1 MMPPFAGLPSIPAI
15 EELKKYRQWVAWK
28 YEFRNGP
35 SSKPTKPPISPR
47 TGFGASHS
55 KPETWGTYQDA
66 FERARRSNL
75 PGVGF
80 VLADG
85 DEICGIDLDACR
97 DPDTGEIEPWAAEIV
112 ALAETYAE
120 VSPSGE
126 GIRLFARGKPEK
138 TIKADKAH
146 VEIYGKLRYLTVTG
160 QHVDG
165 TPDEIRPA
173 PQSMKALVARV
184 EAVKQEQKPE
194 TGIPVL
200 PPGSHDGSDFF
211 ERVNAAALAN
221 LSSWVPS
228 IFPGAK
234 FQQSTGA
241 YRVPSRDLGRDL
253 EEDLSIAPNGIVDFG
268 VHDMGDA
275 RDGKRSAVDLAMEYG
290 RGQDAKSAAFW
301 LCDRLGR
308 SPDVFGWEELPP
320 ILPNIKEIA
329 DNLWRSSRKK
339 GGISI
344 LTESDD
350 GTIID
355 SETGEVIEVA
365 SEDDN
370 EFGGALDHH
379 DFPDRLMHPGGVV
392 EEMADWICDT
402 TGEPIRIHAI
412 GAALAAVGTLLSRK
426 VYSRTRPT
434 GTHIYVGAMAPTGFG
449 KDHAQSCIKMILDH
463 VGGVGGNTSLHMA
476 WASSAPKLGMVL
488 LERAGAVMIVDEFS
502 DRFAGVRSRNAS
514 VSMAAINETFK
525 ELWGRSQS
533 SYSIPTALSR
543 SDTVIH
549 RPGLSFF
556 GSTTISDFKE
566 TLVSKD
572 VTSGLY
578 NRFLFLPRFG
588 DVPTAPERDGML
600 EIPERLAARCRWL
613 YDCLDTMNMP
623 QSVRGDTFPP
633 KPQLIPFSDVATAMN
648 EENRLFQKD
657 MQRRSED
664 DQALALYGRFAEQIK
679 RIGMIVACGRSP
691 EMLRNA
697 EVSKADMT
705 FARALVTW
713 SIEQTV
719 LMVRRD
725 MVENWIEANRN
736 KVLGYIRRKKTVS
749 RSNVL
754 RHVRSVKGRDLDEII
769 KYLIEAECIK
779 EYENEHGKKGGRPVK
794 FYRYLRG

>member
-15 EELKKYRQWVAWK
+15 EELKKHRQWVAWK

-35 SSKPTKPPISPR
+35 DSKPTKPPISPR

-55 KPETWGTYQDA
+55 KSETWGTYQDA
-66 FERARRSNL
+66 FERARKSNL
-75 PGVGF
+75 AGVGF
-80 VLADG
+80 VLTDD

-97 DPDTGEIEPWAAEIV
+97 NAETGEVAPWAAEIIT
-112 ALAETYAE
+112 LAETYAE

-160 QHVDG
+160 HHVDG
-165 TPDEIRPA
+165 TPNDIRPA
-173 PQSMKALVARV
+173 PQSIRALVARV
-184 EAVKQEQKPE
+184 EVTRQEQNSAPKE
-194 TGIPVL
+194 HHASI
-200 PPGSHDGSDFF
+200 SNDGSDFF
-211 ERVNAAALAN
+211 EQVNSAALAN
-221 LSSWVPS
+221 LSAWVPA
-228 IFPGAK
+228 IFPSAK
-234 FQQSTGA
+234 LQQGTGA

-268 VHDMGDA
+268 VHDMGDP
-275 RDGKRSAVDLAMEYG
+275 RDGKRSAIDLAMEYG
-290 RGQDAKSAAFW
+290 RGKDVKSAAFW
-301 LCDRLGR
+301 LCGQLGR
-308 SPDVFGWEELPP
+308 SPEAFGWEELPP
-320 ILPNIKEIA
+320 ILPNIESIKHNILNSWRRKNGIA
-329 DNLWRSSRKK
+329 
-339 GGISI
+339 
-344 LTESDD
+344 TFAEDD
-350 GTIID
+350 DDTIID
-355 SETGEVIEVA
+355 SETGEVLDVA
-365 SEDDN
+365 SEDD
-370 EFGGALDHH
+370 EEYGGALDHH

-392 EEMADWICDT
+392 EEMADWICET

-412 GAALAAVGTLLSRK
+412 GAALATVGTLLSRK

-449 KDHAQSCIKMILDH
+449 KDHAQSCMKMVLDH
-463 VGGVGGNTSLHMA
+463 VGGVNSSLHMA
-476 WASSAPKLGMVL
+476 WASSAPKLGVML
-488 LERAGAVMIVDEFS
+488 LERAGAAMIVDEFS

-533 SYSIPTALSR
+533 SYSVPTALSR
-543 SDTVIH
+543 ADTIIH
-549 RPGLSFF
+549 RPGLTFF

-613 YDCLDTMNMP
+613 YDCLDGIQMA
-623 QSVRGDTFPP
+623 QSVRGDTYPP
-633 KPQLIPFSDVATAMN
+633 KPELIPFSNAATAMN

-657 MQRRSED
+657 MQRRSD
-664 DQALALYGRFAEQIK
+664 NDPALALYGRFAEQIK
-679 RIGMIVACGRSP
+679 RIALIVACGRSP
-691 EMLRNA
+691 EMLRSA
-697 EVSKADMT
+697 EVSQADMS
-705 FARALVTW
+705 FARAIVTW

-736 KVLGYIRRKKTVS
+736 KVLGYVRRKKTVS
-749 RSNVL
+749 RTSVL

-769 KYLIEAECIK
+769 KYLIEADCIK
-779 EYENEHGKKGGRPVK
+779 ECENDHGKKGGRPVK